1 MTSKSGLTT
10 LIRSAVLG
18 LLVITAS
25 RGAASAQ
32 NNALRLGPTNTNTY
46 VTFGSTSALGLS
58 SFTVETWFNRQGTGV
73 TTSTGTGGIAA
84 LVPLVTKG
92 AAQAEGSNV
101 DANYILGINT
111 AGNVIAADLEEGAGG
126 ASPGLNHPISG
137 VTPIA
142 NNTWYHAAATYD
154 GSTWR
159 LYLNG
164 ELEAELFV
172 GQPTRSDSIQHAAL
186 GTTLNS
192 SGTPSG
198 FFDGTLDEARIWN
211 VARSADDIRS
221 TINTQNP
228 SDATL
233 VARWGLDE
241 GTGTTVSDS
250 AGTAQN
256 GTITGTNFSWVTGA
270 PFDIAPC
277 ANNPSS
283 MIRFDGVN
291 DYVTFGNA
299 AELGLATF
307 TVETW
312 FKREGTGTGNTTGSG
327 GIASLVPLVAKG
339 APESDGS
346 NVDANYILGINTSG
360 DVIAADFEEGAGGTS
375 PGLNHPVSGVTA
387 ITNNNWHHA
396 AVTYDGTTLSIY
408 LDGMLENSLA
418 VGQPPRSDS
427 IQHAGLATMLTSTG
441 SRLGAFQGVLDE
453 VRIWNFA
460 RNQTDI
466 QNTMFQQLTSGTG
479 LVARWGMSEGAGTT
493 IADSVGAPFTTGTLT
508 NGPTWTASNS
518 LFDANSGC
526 DDSLFCDG
534 SDTCSGTGANGLRCT
549 IHAGDPCDGGAEC
562 NNVCDETN
570 DNCAVDA
577 GTPCSDEG
585 NQCTNDQCDGSGT
598 CDHPNK
604 PDDTSCND
612 GDPGTVNDTCQSG
625 LCVGRTRTP
634 TETPTETPTD
644 TPTETPTHTPTDAPT
659 ATPTETATHTPTETS
674 TPTDTPTHTPTETPT
689 QTPTHTPTET
699 PTATG
704 IPTATPTDTPTATA
718 TGVPDL
724 SECGPTPVAVD
735 SCLRPMAA
743 GKGFLM
749 LKTTLPDSRD
759 RLTWRWRKGA
769 ETDFSDFGDPL
780 ATTTYAICVYADDV
794 LVVSAKVPPGG
805 TCARGKPCWKQT
817 GSTTVPTGYRYSDR
831 DLANDGVIRIVL
843 RAGSAGQ
850 ARVIF
855 QAKGATIGQAP
866 GSQPLPADFGD
877 TGLTPP
883 VVVQVKNN
891 AGACWAAV
899 YSAPA
904 AKNRSDLFR
913 DTGE

>member
-1 MTSKSGLTT
+1 MTTIKGLGT
-10 LIRSAVLG
+10 LIRGAGLG

-25 RGAASAQ
+25 SAAAFAQ

-58 SFTVETWFNRQGTGV
+58 SFTVETWFNRQGMGV

-84 LVPLVTKG
+84 LVPLVSKG

-111 AGNVIAADLEEGAGG
+111 AGNVIAADFEEGAGG

-142 NNTWYHAAATYD
+142 NDTWYHAAATYD

-172 GQPTRSDSIQHAAL
+172 GQPTRSDSIQHAGL

-221 TINTQNP
+221 AINTQNP
-228 SDATL
+228 SDAAL

-241 GTGTTVSDS
+241 GTGMTVNDS

-277 ANNPSS
+277 ANIPSS
-283 MIRFDGVN
+283 MIRFDGSN

-312 FKREGTGTGNTTGSG
+312 FKREGAGTGNSTGAG

-339 APESDGS
+339 APESDNS
-346 NVDANYILGINTSG
+346 NVDANYILGINTAG
-360 DVIAADFEEGAGGTS
+360 TVIA
-375 PGLNHPVSGVTA
+375 
-387 ITNNNWHHA
+387 NNNWHHA

-427 IQHAGLATMLTSTG
+427 IQHAGLAAMLTSTG

-460 RNQTDI
+460 RSQTEI
-466 QNTMFQQLTSGTG
+466 QNSMFQQPTSGTG
-479 LVARWGMSEGAGTT
+479 LVARWGLDEASGSTT
-493 IADSVGAPFTTGTLT
+493 ADSIGPPFTTGTLT

-518 LFDANSGC
+518 LFDANGGC

-534 SDTCSGTGANGLRCT
+534 SDTCSGNGADGLRCT
-549 IHAGDPCDGGAEC
+549 INSGDPCTGGAEC
-562 NNVCDETN
+562 NNVCNETD
-570 DNCAVDA
+570 DNCAVEA

-604 PDDTSCND
+604 PDDTPCDDS
-612 GDPGTVNDTCQSG
+612 DPGTVDDTCQSG
-625 LCVGRTRTP
+625 MCVGRTRTP
-634 TETPTETPTD
+634 TETPTQTPTHTPTV
-644 TPTETPTHTPTDAPT
+644 TPTETPTHTPT
-659 ATPTETATHTPTETS
+659 ETS
-674 TPTDTPTHTPTETPT
+674 TPTQTPTHTPTETPT
-689 QTPTHTPTET
+689 QTPTHTPTDT

-704 IPTATPTDTPTATA
+704 IPTATPTDTPTVTPTETPTGTPTA
-718 TGVPDL
+718 TPSVTDTPTATVTALPDL
-724 SECGPTPVAVD
+724 SACGPTPVAVD
-735 SCLRPMAA
+735 SCLRPTVS

-749 LKTTLPDSRD
+749 LKTTSPASRN
-759 RLTWRWRKGA
+759 RLTWRWAKGA
-769 ETDFSDFGDPL
+769 ETNFPDFGDPL
-780 ATTTYAICVYADDV
+780 GTTKYGICVYANDV

-817 GSTTVPTGYRYSDR
+817 GRTTAPTGFRYADR
-831 DLANDGVIRIVL
+831 DLANDGVTRIVL
-843 RAGSAGQ
+843 KAGISGRAKL
-850 ARVIF
+850 IF
-855 QAKGATIGQAP
+855 RAKGAAIGQAA
-866 GSQPLPADFGD
+866 GSVPMPPTFTVSGLVQPV
-877 TGLTPP
+877 T
-883 VVVQVKNN
+883 VQVKNS
-891 AGACWAAV
+891 AGVCWAAV